1 MTRSPNGYKKMQHVR
16 IDEVIEIS
24 RKNKENTSNIV

>member
-1 MTRSPNGYKKMQHVR
+1 MAIKKMQHVR

-24 RKNKENTSNIV
+24 RKNKENTANIE